1 MKIFTFSK
9 EAGKHITKFDS
20 DFVITRIIQNDKPVH
35 IGCMHLEAD
44 GIIGYHQAVVPQ
56 LLLVVSGEGFVRGG
70 DDAAYPIKAGEA
82 VFWVKDEYHETTSK
96 SGLTAIVI
104 ESEEITP
111 SSFMTEIGGSKN
123 GFPFEGENIN

>member
-20 DFVITRIIQNDKPVH
+20 NFVITRIIQTDKPVH

-56 LLLVVSGEGFVRGG
+56 LLLVVCGEGIVRSENNTTH
-70 DDAAYPIKAGEA
+70 PIKAGEA
-82 VFWVKDEYHETTSK
+82 AFWVKDEYHETTTK
-96 SGLTAIVI
+96 TGLTAIVI
-104 ESEEITP
+104 ESDELTP
-111 SSFMTEIGGSKN
+111 SSFMTEIGVS
-123 GFPFEGENIN
+123 